1 LPPPLSLPP
10 VDETSAH
17 ACVGITHWC

>member
-1 LPPPLSLPP
+1 LPPLSLPP